1 MRLILASQSRYKKE
15 SLERLGQPFEC
26 EDPAIDESP
35 RPGEAPEQ
43 LVLRLCVEKALA
55 VAVRCPDALVIA
67 ADQVAELDGELLT
80 KPGTVEA
87 ACAQLRRMSGRT
99 HRLLTAV
106 AVTDGVRTERQLEIH
121 VMTMRPLS
129 DEAIARYV
137 ARDNPVDC
145 AGAYKI
151 ERAGI
156 ALFASVTG
164 ADPQAIVGLPLMALV
179 TLLARF
185 GVEIP

>member
-1 MRLILASQSRYKKE
+1 MRMILASQSRYKKE
-15 SLERLGQPFEC
+15 SLQRLGIPFEC

-35 RPGEAPEQ
+35 LPGEAPEA
-43 LVLRLCVEKALA
+43 LVLRLCVGKAA
-55 VAVRCPDALVIA
+55 TVSARCPGALVIA
-67 ADQVAELDGELLT
+67 ADQVAELDGEILT
-80 KPGTVEA
+80 KPGTPEGA
-87 ACAQLRRMSGRT
+87 RAQLRRMAGRT

-106 AVTDGVRTERQLEIH
+106 AVTDGVRTGRRLEIH

-156 ALFASVTG
+156 ALFASVVG
-164 ADPQAIVGLPLMALV
+164 ADPQAIVGLPLMTLV
-179 TLLARF
+179 DLLGHF
-185 GVEIP
+185 GVEVP